1 MKKNK
6 SNREAMKYFGM
17 ATQVG
22 LNVIVSFGIWIF
34 IGTKIQDFFS
44 LGNWVIIISIIFGL
58 ISASYSI
65 TSFIKMAIRDA
76 NKTEKEYKDYLTG
89 TDDENEKT

>member
-34 IGTKIQDFFS
+34 IGNVIQDFFNLS
-44 LGNWVIIISIIFGL
+44 NWIIIISIIFGL

-65 TSFIKMAIRDA
+65 TSFFKMAIRDA
-76 NKTEKEYKDYLTG
+76 QKGEEEYKKYLKG
-89 TDDENEKT
+89 DKEEK